1 MDPDSGQMKNKISN
15 PDPDPD
21 PIKCKISNPEPDP
34 DPIKCKF
41 LDPNPD
47 PDPIG
52 SGSYPTGSIP
62 HPRYALMMFLSIYFQ
77 FAINYSCSD
86 EVP

>member
-41 LDPNPD
+41 LDPDPD

-52 SGSYPTGSIP
+52 SGSVPGPGPTRRALLVVCPIGGGTISI
-62 HPRYALMMFLSIYFQ
+62 
-77 FAINYSCSD
+77 
-86 EVP
+86 